1 MVISNLIHDS
11 IKFFCHYFFLLLLSA
26 FTFSNASLASDLN
39 QSKVFFS
46 KYFYGN
52 SAGKKECLRGPL
64 PPHSFSLKPEEES
77 IRLIASVIGFDWE
90 NEHRKNSSSLSVK
103 HEKIS
108 FPVRELFAISQQ
120 AVAKKD
126 EELKKEVKNLL
137 KKIAKSDTLL
147 ATPSLKEV
155 KSKGG
160 RCYDGNNNVKAVCKF
175 HVTQFA
181 MQFGA
186 NYIVAASLLKD
197 EMSDEDYK
205 IIGNYIDKMHKKF
218 SAPIFQQLNKQ
229 KKEFSQMANGGLS
242 VLAYAHWKDNKILA
256 AKTFEKIFQ
265 NIDRV
270 FMDDGYI
277 KGTSFRGVRG
287 FWYHSYGTNSA
298 LSVIALADLWKV
310 RVPKKVRDKVTNAT
324 KLLNVGIKDIKVF
337 YARKDPDG
345 KQKNAS
351 YNEVHA
357 RHHMHQM
364 AIGIAHLAAIAVD
377 VDVNIE
383 DDYEYKRKTPTEYP
397 SDFTVGF
404 NSNCM
409 SK

>member
-1 MVISNLIHDS
+1 
-11 IKFFCHYFFLLLLSA
+11 
-26 FTFSNASLASDLN
+26 
-39 QSKVFFS
+39 
-46 KYFYGN
+46 
-52 SAGKKECLRGPL
+52 PL
-64 PPHSFSLKPEEES
+64 PPHRFKLKSAEES
-77 IRLIASVIGFDWE
+77 IRSISSVVGFDWE

-181 MQFGA
+181 AQFGA

-197 EMSDEDYK
+197 EMSDEEYK

-218 SAPIFQQLNKQ
+218 SAPLFQESNKK

-242 VLAYAHWKDNKILA
+242 VLAYAHWQDNKNLA
-256 AKTFEKIFQ
+256 AKTFKKIFQ

-270 FMDDGYI
+270 
-277 KGTSFRGVRG
+277 
-287 FWYHSYGTNSA
+287 
-298 LSVIALADLWKV
+298 
-310 RVPKKVRDKVTNAT
+310 
-324 KLLNVGIKDIKVF
+324 
-337 YARKDPDG
+337 
-345 KQKNAS
+345 
-351 YNEVHA
+351 
-357 RHHMHQM
+357 
-364 AIGIAHLAAIAVD
+364 
-377 VDVNIE
+377 
-383 DDYEYKRKTPTEYP
+383 
-397 SDFTVGF
+397 
-404 NSNCM
+404 
-409 SK
+409 

>member
-1 MVISNLIHDS
+1 MLEKRNKITTGI
-11 IKFFCHYFFLLLLSA
+11 LLLSA
-26 FTFSNASLASDLN
+26 FVFSSTSWASNWN
-39 QSKVFFS
+39 QSKVVFS

-64 PPHSFSLKPEEES
+64 PPHRFKLKSAEES
-77 IRLIASVIGFDWE
+77 IRLISSVVGFDWE

-137 KKIAKSDTLL
+137 KKIAKSNTLL

-181 MQFGA
+181 AQFGA

-197 EMSDEDYK
+197 EMSDEEYK

-218 SAPIFQQLNKQ
+218 SAPLFQESNKK

-242 VLAYAHWKDNKILA
+242 VLAYAHWKDNKNLA
-256 AKTFEKIFQ
+256 AKTFKKIFQ

-298 LSVIALADLWKV
+298 LAVIALADLWKV
-310 RVPKKVRDKVTNAT
+310 QVPKKVRVKVTEAT

-364 AIGIAHLAAIAVD
+364 AIGIAHLAAIAVG
-377 VDVNIE
+377 VDVKVK

-397 SDFTVGF
+397 SDFTIGF

-409 SK
+409 LR

>member
-1 MVISNLIHDS
+1 MKKRNMITIV
-11 IKFFCHYFFLLLLSA
+11 LLLL
-26 FTFSNASLASDLN
+26 FTFVFSNLGWASNWN
-39 QSKVFFS
+39 QSKVVFS

-52 SAGKKECLRGPL
+52 VAGNKECLRGPL
-64 PPHSFSLKPEEES
+64 PPHRFKLKSAKDS
-77 IRLIASVIGFDWE
+77 IHLISSVIGFDWE
-90 NEHRKNSSSLSVK
+90 NEHRNTSSSLSVK

-120 AVAKKD
+120 AVAKND

-137 KKIAKSDTLL
+137 KEIAKSETLL

-160 RCYDGNNNVKAVCKF
+160 KCYDGNNNVKAVCKF

-181 MQFGA
+181 AQFGA
-186 NYIVAASLLKD
+186 NYIVAATLLKD
-197 EMSDEDYK
+197 DMSDEEYM
-205 IIGNYIDKMHKKF
+205 IIGDYIDKMHKKF
-218 SAPIFQQLNKQ
+218 SLPLFQDMNKK

-242 VLAYAHWKDNKILA
+242 LLAYAHWKNNTNLA
-256 AKTFEKIFQ
+256 AKTFGKIFE

-298 LSVIALADLWKV
+298 LAVIALADLWKMQ
-310 RVPKKVRDKVTNAT
+310 VPKKVRIKVTEAT
-324 KLLNVGIKDIKVF
+324 KLLNVGITDIKVF

-364 AIGIAHLAAIAVD
+364 AIGIAHLADFAVGVD
-377 VDVNIE
+377 VKIE
-383 DDYEYKRKTPTEYP
+383 DDYEYKRKTLTEYP
-397 SDFTVGF
+397 SDFTIGF
-404 NSNCM
+404 NSNCLGI
-409 SK
+409 SKF